1 LEINQGGQAMA
12 EGPKEQAGGKQEC
25 PFCAFWAAAKDSEAA
40 AHARGIERESLLLV
54 RSLLT
59 SCISALEGRSAGKSG
74 S

>member
-1 LEINQGGQAMA
+1 MA
-12 EGPKEQAGGKQEC
+12 DKPKEEEGGKHEC

-40 AHARGIERESLLLV
+40 GHARGIERESLLLV

-59 SCISALEGRSAGKSG
+59 SCISALEGRQSGKSG

>member
-1 LEINQGGQAMA
+1 MME
-12 EGPKEQAGGKQEC
+12 EPKEQAGSKHEC

-40 AHARGIERESLLLV
+40 THARGIERESLLLV

-59 SCISALEGRSAGKSG
+59 SCVSALEGRQSGKSG

>member
-1 LEINQGGQAMA
+1 MA
-12 EGPKEQAGGKQEC
+12 DEPKEEAGSKHEC

-40 AHARGIERESLLLV
+40 SHARGIERESLLLV

-59 SCISALEGRSAGKSG
+59 SCISALEGRQSGKSG